1 MKVPWKATPEQWQ
14 KIVSWK
20 AEGSYSDSCILELRD
35 RIAAL
40 EAAANSSAGLT
51 GSNHPAEPDSS
62 PAPGGG
68 LVELVADVIVDSA
81 AAYGTADE
89 PARAAILMVAD
100 WLEQYNAAA
109 SGWADIIRQEVNDHG

>member
-1 MKVPWKATPEQWQ
+1 LAEQT
-14 KIVSWK
+14 
-20 AEGSYSDSCILELRD
+20 
-35 RIAAL
+35 
-40 EAAANSSAGLT
+40 ANSSAGLT
-51 GSNHPAEPDSS
+51 GSNHTAEPDSS